1 MIEKTEEMNALLDFY
16 DSLLTEKQLN
26 VMNLYYKEDF
36 SLAEIAEEMNI
47 SRAAVSDHLKRSM
60 QILEDYESKLKL
72 VQKYEKR
79 IIIYD
84 KIKEINN
91 QKVNVLIERLEQIDN

>member
-16 DSLLTEKQLN
+16 DSLLTEKQSI

-36 SLAEIAEEMNI
+36 SLAEIAEQMNI

-60 QILEDYESKLKL
+60 QILEDYEKKLSL
-72 VQKYEKR
+72 VENYEAR
-79 IIIYD
+79 IKIYD
-84 KIKEINN
+84 KIKEIGNADAS
-91 QKVNVLIERLEQIDN
+91 KLVEELERLEN

>member
-16 DSLLTEKQLN
+16 DSLLTEKQSI

-36 SLAEIAEEMNI
+36 SLAEIAEQMNI

-60 QILEDYESKLKL
+60 QILEDYEKKLSL
-72 VQKYEKR
+72 VENYEAR
-79 IIIYD
+79 IKIYD
-84 KIKEINN
+84 KIKEIGNADAI
-91 QKVNVLIERLEQIDN
+91 KLVEELERLEN

>member
-1 MIEKTEEMNALLDFY
+1 MIEKTEEMNSLLDFY

-79 IIIYD
+79 IKIYD

-91 QKVNVLIERLEQIDN
+91 QKVNILIERLEQIDN

>member
-1 MIEKTEEMNALLDFY
+1 MIEKTEEMNSLLDFY

-47 SRAAVSDHLKRSM
+47 SRAAVSDHLRRSM

-79 IIIYD
+79 IKIYD

-91 QKVNVLIERLEQIDN
+91 QEVNALVERLEQIDN